1 LQGEDLIKVISKTII
16 VAASFIFIWI
26 GLAQFDWVKLF
37 RIEELSNKS
46 EEKIGD
52 IFHDFIIKSQN
63 VSDDKEITLPVN
75 KLVKEICN
83 ANDIKADEI
92 RVYILKDKQV
102 NAFALPGKQLVIY
115 SGLIDET
122 GNQYELAG
130 VIAHELAH
138 IKLGHVKKKLIKEM
152 GLSTLLSLSGGV
164 KGAELAKEM
173 VKLLS
178 STAYDRNLEEEADLQ
193 AVKYLVNTDVSPA
206 YLADFLERLSRKEP
220 AGQKYLSWISD
231 HPGTKER
238 IDYIRS
244 SISDQP
250 SKNRILIN
258 SNDWNRLKKKIIL
271 FNG

>member
-1 LQGEDLIKVISKTII
+1 MIKVISKII
-16 VAASFIFIWI
+16 VIAASFIIIWI

-37 RIEELSNKS
+37 RIEELSSKS

-52 IFHDFIIKSQN
+52 FFHDFIVKSQN
-63 VSDDKEITLPVN
+63 VSSDKEITVPVN
-75 KLVKEICN
+75 NLVREICI

-115 SGLIDET
+115 SGLIDESR
-122 GNQYELAG
+122 NQYELAG

-138 IKLGHVKKKLIKEM
+138 IKLGHVKKKLIKEV
-152 GLSTLLSLSGGV
+152 GLSTLLSASGGV

-178 STAYDRNLEEEADLQ
+178 STAYDRTLEEEADLQ
-193 AVKYLVNTDVSPA
+193 AVKYLMSTDVSPA
-206 YLADFLERLSRKEP
+206 DLANFLERLSKKEP

-231 HPGTKER
+231 HPETKAR

-244 SISDQP
+244 SMPDQHT
-250 SKNRILIN
+250 KNRILIN
-258 SNDWNRLKKKIIL
+258 SNNWNILKKKIQEL
-271 FNG
+271 NR